1 MSLRRFSSV
10 VVSIALAA
18 SSLVAQAPAPRKSP
32 ELSITK
38 PSGDDLLL
46 SSFKGKVV
54 VMEFMFIAS
63 SHCLQLAQMLNKL
76 QADLGPR
83 GFQAVAVAF
92 GPNSDIAMVGHVVE
106 RMHLTFPVG
115 ESTSDNVDA
124 YLGRQGTEQ
133 LKIPQLIVI
142 DRKGFIRATTGTG
155 NPTLEDEALIHV
167 ILEPLLKEPAPSGNA
182 AHATPAPKKNGQS

>member
-1 MSLRRFSSV
+1 MSLQRFSSV
-10 VVSIALAA
+10 LVSIALAA

-54 VMEFMFIAS
+54 VMEFMFIGS
-63 SHCLQLAQMLNKL
+63 EHCLKLAEMLNKL

-83 GFQAVAVAF
+83 GFQALAVAF
-92 GPNSDIAMVGHVVE
+92 GPHSDQAMVSHVVD
-106 RMHLTFPVG
+106 RLHLSYPVG
-115 ESTSDNVDA
+115 DSTSDNVDA

-133 LKIPQLIVI
+133 LKIPQMIVI

-155 NPTLEDEALIHV
+155 NPTLEDGALIRV
-167 ILEPLLKEPAPSGNA
+167 ILEPLLKEPPPSANA
-182 AHATPAPKKNGQS
+182 THATPAPKKSGQS

>member
-18 SSLVAQAPAPRKSP
+18 SSLLAQAPAPRKSP

-54 VMEFMFIAS
+54 VMEFMFVAS
-63 SHCLQLAQMLNKL
+63 SHCLQLAEMLNKL

-83 GFQAVAVAF
+83 GFQAVDVEF

-106 RMHLTFPVG
+106 RLHLTYPVG
-115 ESTSDNVDA
+115 KISSENVDA
-124 YLGRQGTEQ
+124 YLGRQVSEQ
-133 LKIPQLIVI
+133 LKITQFIVI
-142 DRKGFIRATTGTG
+142 SRKFFIRSTTGTG
-155 NPTLEDEALIHV
+155 NPTLE
-167 ILEPLLKEPAPSGNA
+167 
-182 AHATPAPKKNGQS
+182 